1 MSNKISRTDILR
13 KCIIVFDAMRRVASK
28 GNAGLEPAKDAEES
42 FWLDTAICDGLR
54 EWLQE
59 IEAGQPAED
68 PKKKL
73 AKIRPWQEQVM
84 KDGVQGRLDL

>member
-59 IEAGQPAED
+59 IEAGHQEEGQ
-68 PKKKL
+68 KKQTKM
-73 AKIRPWQEQVM
+73 RPWQEQVM

>member
-1 MSNKISRTDILR
+1 MNTKISRTDILR

-28 GNAGLEPAKDAEES
+28 GNAGLEPAKDSEES
-42 FWLDTAICDGLR
+42 YWLDTAICDGLR

-59 IEAGQPAED
+59 IEAGRPDEE
-68 PKKKL
+68 PKKQTKM
-73 AKIRPWQEQVM
+73 RPWQEQIM